1 LESMR
6 TAAATK
12 KKKTDP
18 QVDRLYEFLRLS
30 SEAPS

>member
-1 LESMR
+1 LEAMR
-6 TAAATK
+6 TAAAAK

-30 SEAPS
+30 PEAPS